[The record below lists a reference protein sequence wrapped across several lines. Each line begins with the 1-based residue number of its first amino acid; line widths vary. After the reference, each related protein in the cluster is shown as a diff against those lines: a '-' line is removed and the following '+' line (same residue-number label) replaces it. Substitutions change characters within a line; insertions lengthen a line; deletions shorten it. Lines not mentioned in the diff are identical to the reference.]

1 SMSKSHT
8 SSQHSEHRQL
18 VAEALLESPDIE
30 SVLRLTIVRD
40 EAEDA
45 LVVAAG
51 VAMVDTLP
59 NHVISHAL
67 RDATRRVKDALGQ
80 NCDVFLEPDLVRD
93 PNWSEPETDVIVI
106 RASD

>member
-1 SMSKSHT
+1 MPESNT
-8 SSQHSEHRQL
+8 SSPESERRKL
-18 VAEALLESPDIE
+18 VADALLESPDIE
-30 SVLRLTIVRD
+30 SVLRLTVVKD
-40 EAEDA
+40 KAEKT

-67 RDATRRVKDALGQ
+67 RDAKRRVRDALGEE
-80 NCDVFLEPDLVRD
+80 CDVFLEPDLVRD

>member
-1 SMSKSHT
+1 MSESHT
-8 SSQHSEHRQL
+8 SSAHSERRQR
-18 VAEALLESPDIE
+18 VADALLDSPDIE
-30 SVLRLTIVRD
+30 SVLRLTIVKD
-40 EAEDA
+40 KAENA

-51 VAMVDTLP
+51 VAMVETLP

-67 RDATRRVKDALGQ
+67 RDATRRVKDALGEK
-80 NCDVFLEPDLVRD
+80 CDVFLEPDLVRD